1 MLKHVKVHA
10 VLKDKV
16 QGNGM
21 SLFVVIVKI
30 IMYFY
35 GNNNVYFVYVREKVF
50 NTWFRMYLS
59 CVI

>member
-16 QGNGM
+16 QGIGM